1 LLSFEIENAEKMVQ
15 LGESLGRL
23 LREGSIVCL
32 IGELGAGKTTLARG
46 IARGLGIKDYVTSPT
61 FTIIKEY
68 GGTISLYHID
78 VYRLEDP
85 EEVLYLGLEEYLFG
99 SGVAVIEW
107 ADRIQD
113 YLPDSYLEVR
123 VRREKGEKRRVLV
136 SAKGKGYEDII
147 GELDKTCVF

>member
-23 LREGSIVCL
+23 LREGSVVCL

-46 IARGLGIKDYVTSPT
+46 IARGLGIKDYVTSPS

-68 GGTISLYHID
+68 RGTFPLYHID

-99 SGVAVIEW
+99 SGVTVIEW

-123 VRREKGEKRRVLV
+123 MQREKGEKRLVLV

-147 GELDKTCVF
+147 GELDKTCMF